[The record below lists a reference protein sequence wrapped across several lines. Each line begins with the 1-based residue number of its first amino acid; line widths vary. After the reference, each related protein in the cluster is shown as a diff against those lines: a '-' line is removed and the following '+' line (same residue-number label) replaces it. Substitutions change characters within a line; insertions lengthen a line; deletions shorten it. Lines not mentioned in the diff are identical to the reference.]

1 MPPGEEGLR
10 WNLLAVDLPK
20 IDRPIL
26 AVYGGNDDRVIADHG
41 WKALLRTLAGQ
52 SAVSSLDV
60 TVRVLPGTN
69 HFLTDREH
77 ALKGEMMPGVTDFL
91 SGWIL
96 EKAGYSSRPTWN
108 RRQMASRAFRRDR

>member
-10 WNLLAVDLPK
+10 RNLLAADPLK

-26 AVYGGNDDRVIADHG
+26 AVYGENDDRVIADHG
-41 WKALLRTLAGQ
+41 WKALMRAIAGQ
-52 SAVSSLDV
+52 PVASSLDV
-60 TVRVLPGTN
+60 TVRIFPGAN

-77 ALKGEMMPGVTDFL
+77 ALRGEMMPGVTDFL

-108 RRQMASRAFRRDR
+108 RCQMASRAF